1 MFRIAALFTTLLFPG
16 QQASPDDI
24 TNALAHAE
32 ALYYSA
38 HFGESIKLLARVDEM
53 LKEQPGRMRE
63 KVNTKLQMAL
73 AYIGLNETA
82 EAQSRLAELYA
93 LDSDYALDSNQFP
106 PKVVALVA
114 DAKKAQV
121 KVRCQ
126 EAEQL
131 ARTHLNAKNN
141 RALLDLIDSM
151 KTKCPAMG
159 SIEQE
164 AVEAIQKTGLAAFR
178 RGDFSAAML
187 DFEAVAKLS
196 PENELSSQ
204 YIGLIRDKLQLELDR
219 MVLEWR
225 RNFEG
230 RQLTAAASNYQQ
242 IRSLND
248 SAALKPLTAEYR
260 KALTDLVQK
269 WNQACFSNDAAS
281 IKTLRTEISDLLPE
295 PNFGQNAGAEIN
307 RQCFAMEPQFVLA
320 RLRTRVAP
328 TIPFHMRNFFKN
340 SQIVVRVKTRIT
352 EDGSVI
358 VTGMSEGNPV
368 LNEAIRAAVTQWK
381 FVPIRDQNGVRCVD
395 TELSLTMSLNQ

>member
-1 MFRIAALFTTLLFPG
+1 
-16 QQASPDDI
+16 
-24 TNALAHAE
+24 
-32 ALYYSA
+32 
-38 HFGESIKLLARVDEM
+38 
-53 LKEQPGRMRE
+53 
-63 KVNTKLQMAL
+63 MAL

-159 SIEQE
+159 SIEQD

-295 PNFGQNAGAEIN
+295 PNFGEDIRTQMTACAEAVTAANATEKPGINEPVNPIPGQNAGAEIN